1 MSSKTF
7 KYSLPDNVQP
17 KFLSDNIQQNLLS
30 LSPDL
35 EHGVAVVDRASLG
48 RRLTVELSEEVE
60 SQDSVE
66 VDDHE
71 HEESG
76 HG

>member
-1 MSSKTF
+1 M
-7 KYSLPDNVQP
+7 LHG
-17 KFLSDNIQQNLLS
+17 

-35 EHGVAVVDRASLG
+35 EHGVAVVDLASLW
-48 RRLTVELSEEVE
+48 RRLTVELTEEVE

-71 HEESG
+71 HEEGG